1 MSHPFALLTGTLPH
15 RYPMLLID
23 RLESLEPRRRGV
35 AFKLVSA
42 GELQAEGVDGFPAT
56 LLVDALGQLA
66 ILVLAAS
73 PAEAGAA
80 PQPGIWYLAALE
92 SLRLGEPAEVGDE
105 VRMEVEVERSWRGTS
120 RVAVRATT
128 AVRALAQGV
137 MVLAAGGGREQAN
150 PGTRAR

>member
-1 MSHPFALLTGTLPH
+1 MSYPFALLTGTLPH

-42 GELQAEGVDGFPAT
+42 GELQAEGGDGFPAT

-73 PAEAGAA
+73 PAAAGAV
-80 PQPGIWYLAALE
+80 PPPGIWYLAALE
-92 SLRLGEPAEVGDE
+92 SLWLGEPAEVGDE
-105 VRMEVEVERSWRGTS
+105 VRMEVEVERSWYGTS

-128 AVRALAQGV
+128 AVRLLARGV
-137 MVLAAGGGREQAN
+137 MVLAAGGRRERVN